1 VSAERVGSAG
11 SRAAGDREECR
22 GGDDVPHE
30 DLVEHLADRGAA
42 QKQIDHWIDKL
53 LNSGDI
59 SERARVGLVDE
70 LFARDGLVD
79 ELFARDGLVDEL
91 FARDGLVDEL
101 FARDGRVYL
110 AVERCSTELGL
121 GRRHRGD
128 GRPTITPRIVSLDD
142 RQTRSGEC

>member
-1 VSAERVGSAG
+1 MSAERVGSAG

-70 LFARDGLVD
+70 LFARDG
-79 ELFARDGLVDEL
+79 
-91 FARDGLVDEL
+91 
-101 FARDGRVYL
+101 RVYL

-128 GRPTITPRIVSLDD
+128 D

>member
-1 VSAERVGSAG
+1 MSAERVGSAG

-91 FARDGLVDEL
+91 FARDG
-101 FARDGRVYL
+101 RVYL

>member
-1 VSAERVGSAG
+1 MSAERVGSAG

-91 FARDGLVDEL
+91 FARDG
-101 FARDGRVYL
+101 RVYL
-110 AVERCSTELGL
+110 AVERCSTE
-121 GRRHRGD
+121 RR
-128 GRPTITPRIVSLDD
+128 
-142 RQTRSGEC
+142 RQTDEIR

>member
-1 VSAERVGSAG
+1 MSAERVGSAG

-79 ELFARDGLVDEL
+79 ELFARDG
-91 FARDGLVDEL
+91 
-101 FARDGRVYL
+101 RVYL